1 MWKIQKGGCGAFHD
15 YKRSEMSPPDFIP
28 SKAHSNLWH
37 SFSMCVVSIKM
48 CGAYYAEEE
57 DGVGADCCKTKWIP
71 FAVIDK
77 GQ

>member
-1 MWKIQKGGCGAFHD
+1 MTIREVKCPLQILSLQKLIQIFG
-15 YKRSEMSPPDFIP
+15 IP
-28 SKAHSNLWH
+28 
-37 SFSMCVVSIKM
+37 FRCVVSIKM

-77 GQ
+77 DQ